1 MAESV
6 NSRRTR
12 ILAYIA
18 IGIGSLV
25 LALCCALPILLGSM
39 GIDVHLDVLLTES
52 YFVLAH
58 IHWLRLICVVA
69 GIAGA
74 AVLARTLYARYIGS

>member
-1 MAESV
+1 
-6 NSRRTR
+6 
-12 ILAYIA
+12 
-18 IGIGSLV
+18 
-25 LALCCALPILLGSM
+25 M

>member
-6 NSRRTR
+6 NLRRTR
-12 ILAYIA
+12 ILDYVA
-18 IGIGSLV
+18 IGLGSLV

-39 GIDVHLDVLLTES
+39 GIDVHLTES
-52 YFVLAH
+52 YFVVAH
-58 IHWLRLICVVA
+58 IHWLKLLCVVA

-74 AVLARTLYARYIGS
+74 AVLARTLYTRCIGS